1 MIVAIHCD
9 NMTTKDL
16 ANSYQERF
24 ASGDVKRKGA
34 AREGRKG
41 YSDKNVRIARGSEG
55 RPSAARVQGPPRARK
70 RRIFQGICEQG
81 IS

>member
-24 ASGDVKRKGA
+24 ASGDAKHKGGGS
-34 AREGRKG
+34 RGPQG
-41 YSDKNVRIARGSEG
+41 ISDKNEHVVRGIKGNASHECG
-55 RPSAARVQGPPRARK
+55 VTM
-70 RRIFQGICEQG
+70 RRH
-81 IS
+81 

>member
-24 ASGDVKRKGA
+24 ASGDAKRKGA

-41 YSDKNVRIARGSEG
+41 YPIRTSMS
-55 RPSAARVQGPPRARK
+55 
-70 RRIFQGICEQG
+70 
-81 IS
+81 